1 MKVHVLWHLGFR
13 TADFFNCP
21 QIISSS
27 TRKSDSDRYA
37 KKFKTKDHQISM
49 LFCSFAK
56 CSSLREVSGA
66 MLGLSGKTKHF
77 QLNHIPKRSILSD
90 ASKRRASKVFG
101 NIYKEL
107 LRKYGHLISD
117 SRITGVIKNRWGLL
131 LAQPLAFLRIF

>member
-1 MKVHVLWHLGFR
+1 
-13 TADFFNCP
+13 
-21 QIISSS
+21 
-27 TRKSDSDRYA
+27 
-37 KKFKTKDHQISM
+37 M